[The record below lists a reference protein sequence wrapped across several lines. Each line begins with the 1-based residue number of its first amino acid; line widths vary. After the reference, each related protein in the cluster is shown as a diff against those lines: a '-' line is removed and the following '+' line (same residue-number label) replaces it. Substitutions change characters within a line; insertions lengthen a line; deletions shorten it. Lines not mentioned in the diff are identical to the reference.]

1 MSASRKKWVGMGV
14 SVVLIGGLSLFLVR
28 VIQRSEGSAASR
40 PAPVAAQNP
49 EHELKALSLE
59 LEKKPGHAP
68 ILLRMAQIERDKGKL
83 EDAAGHL
90 REAVKTE
97 PSSQEAHLEL
107 GRLLYER
114 NDVSGAISETEKV
127 LTLNPEQV
135 DALYNLGAIYANL
148 GNLERARSYWSK
160 AVAVD
165 PAADSSRKAK
175 DGLVK
180 LEGTSKRG

>member
-1 MSASRKKWVGMGV
+1 MGV
-14 SVVLIGGLSLFLVR
+14 SVVLIGGVSLFLVK
-28 VIQRSEGSAASR
+28 VTQRSQGPAVSPA
-40 PAPVAAQNP
+40 APVAAAENP
-49 EHELKALSLE
+49 DHELKALALE

-68 ILLRMAQIERDKGKL
+68 ILLRMAQLERDKGKL
-83 EDAAGHL
+83 EDAAGHI

-127 LTLNPEQV
+127 LTLNPKQV

-148 GNLERARSYWSK
+148 GNVERARSYWSK
-160 AVAVD
+160 AVAAD

-175 DGLVK
+175 DGLAK
-180 LEGTSKRG
+180 LEGTAKRG

>member
-1 MSASRKKWVGMGV
+1 MSVSRKKWVGMAV
-14 SVVLIGGLSLFLVR
+14 SLVLIAGLSIFLVK
-28 VIQRSEGSAASR
+28 VIQRSEAPTASR
-40 PAPVAAQNP
+40 PAAAAADNP
-49 EHELKALSLE
+49 EHELKALALE

-68 ILLRMAQIERDKGKL
+68 ILLRMAQLERDKGKL
-83 EDAAGHL
+83 DDAASHL

-127 LTLNPEQV
+127 LTLNPKQV

-148 GNLERARSYWSK
+148 GNVERARSYWSR
-160 AVAVD
+160 AIAAD

-175 DGLVK
+175 DGLGK
-180 LEGTSKRG
+180 LQGTTSRG